1 MEMQVLFLEKSM
13 EVMWLDVFLGALAG
27 LLIGYW
33 IAFKGSDMD
42 E

>member
-1 MEMQVLFLEKSM
+1 M

-33 IAFKGSDMD
+33 IAMKGEGD